1 MPAPARK
8 LLIGLSPRLMRNLPP
23 SYGFRNKT
31 LQYLEQSMA
40 HWVMS
45 SGALVVMIPTVDALG
60 EVQATDLSVR
70 DYARSL
76 DGLILQGGAD
86 IDPQAYG
93 ERPSEMLMTTDPERD
108 RFELNLLRAFIEAGK
123 PVLGICRGMQLI
135 NVAHGGNLY
144 QDLVDGGATRSQHY
158 IPARYDEHAHSLR
171 IREGGWF
178 AELYPQARAQAQVNS
193 IHHQGIKSLG
203 EGLEVEAWSEDGIPE
218 CIRSA
223 GSGFVV
229 GVQWHPEFH
238 DQRFPDLLPGR
249 PLLMAFMEA
258 ARKREQ
264 AEAGAAGAGPGAP

>member
-1 MPAPARK
+1 MSANDRDPALPAPARK

-23 SYGFRNKT
+23 AYGFRNKT

-144 QDLVDGGATRSQHY
+144 QDLVDGGATRNQHY
-158 IPARYDEHAHSLR
+158 IPARYDEHAHPLR

-178 AELYPQARAQAQVNS
+178 AELYPQAQAQVNS

-223 GSGFVV
+223 GAGFVV

-238 DQRFPDLLPGR
+238 DQRFPELLPGR

-258 ARKREQ
+258 ARQREQ
-264 AEAGAAGAGPGAP
+264 AEAA